1 MTAKSSSTSDERK
14 PTYGHSS
21 PMEDTM
27 AFASENLTFG
37 QMNAIVKK
45 LGGEEGALRFLRGEL
60 LVSAANPATCTVW
73 KTITLGTHKD
83 QKALMA
89 ALKTAKCKVSDYAND
104 LLGKPA
110 FTLASEQT
118 EVDLVVSSVKELG
131 FEGNATYAQITARA
145 LELGLE
151 LCPAE
156 VGPAL
161 RLAYNDQPRD
171 EWLRIAM
178 EAITNSDGGPYIFSV
193 EHGNDELWLS
203 WSCGYPDYVW
213 GPDYRFV
220 FVLPRK

>member
-1 MTAKSSSTSDERK
+1 
-14 PTYGHSS
+14 
-21 PMEDTM
+21 M

-45 LGGEEGALRFLRGEL
+45 LGGKEGALRFLRGEL
-60 LVSAANPATCTVW
+60 LVSAAVPPTYTVW

-83 QKALMA
+83 LKALKA
-89 ALKTAKCKVSDYAND
+89 ALKSAKCKVSDYAND

-118 EVDLVVSSVKELG
+118 EVDLVVRSVKELG
-131 FEGNATYAQITARA
+131 FEGNATYAQICAKA
-145 LELGLE
+145 VELGLE

-161 RLAYNDQPRD
+161 RLAYNDQPHD

-178 EAITNSDGGPYIFSV
+178 EAITDSGGDRLIFHV
-193 EHGNDELWLS
+193 GHGNDELWLG
-203 WSCGYPDYVW
+203 WGDGNPDRVW
-213 GPDYRFV
+213 CPDDRFV

>member
-1 MTAKSSSTSDERK
+1 
-14 PTYGHSS
+14 
-21 PMEDTM
+21 MEDTM

-60 LVSAANPATCTVW
+60 LVSAAVPPTYTVW

-83 QKALMA
+83 LKALKA

-118 EVDLVVSSVKELG
+118 EVDLVVRSVKELG
-131 FEGNATYAQITARA
+131 FEGNATYAQICAKA
-145 LELGLE
+145 VELGLE
-151 LCPAE
+151 LCPPE
-156 VGPAL
+156 VGPQL
-161 RLAYNDQPRD
+161 RLQYKDQPRD

-178 EAITNSDGGPYIFSV
+178 EAITDSGGYRYVFGV
-193 EHGNDELWLS
+193 GHVGGGLWLG
-203 WSCGYPDYVW
+203 WGYGDPDYVW
-213 GPDYRFV
+213 SPDFRFV

>member
-1 MTAKSSSTSDERK
+1 
-14 PTYGHSS
+14 
-21 PMEDTM
+21 M

-60 LVSAANPATCTVW
+60 LVSAAVPPTYAVW

-83 QKALMA
+83 LKALKA
-89 ALKTAKCKVSDYAND
+89 ALKSAKCKVSDYAND

-110 FTLASEQT
+110 FTLASEPT
-118 EVDLVVSSVKELG
+118 EVDLVVRSVKELG
-131 FEGNATYAQITARA
+131 FEGNATYAQICAKA
-145 LELGLE
+145 VELGLE

-178 EAITNSDGGPYIFSV
+178 EAITGSGGDRRIFDVGHDGDG
-193 EHGNDELWLS
+193 LWLDWNGGHPGS
-203 WSCGYPDYVW
+203 VWDPDF
-213 GPDYRFV
+213 RFV

>member
-1 MTAKSSSTSDERK
+1 
-14 PTYGHSS
+14 
-21 PMEDTM
+21 M

-60 LVSAANPATCTVW
+60 LVSAAVPPTYTVW
-73 KTITLGTHKD
+73 KTITLGSHKD
-83 QKALMA
+83 LKALKA
-89 ALKTAKCKVSDYAND
+89 ALKSAKCKVSDYAND

-118 EVDLVVSSVKELG
+118 EVDLVVRSVKELG
-131 FEGNATYAQITARA
+131 FEGNATYAQICAKA
-145 LELGLE
+145 VELGLE

-178 EAITNSDGGPYIFSV
+178 EAITDSDGDRSFFSV
-193 EHGNDELWLS
+193 GHGNDELWLG
-203 WSCGYPDYVW
+203 WNFGNPVFVW
-213 GPDYRFV
+213 DPDYRFV